1 MHGKRPAVAKV
12 LAIAASLLLGASVA
26 ATPAA
31 ADPPK
36 VPRTFFVDCA
46 RGLDVGPG
54 TSPDQA
60 WKLSKANT
68 MKYLAGDTILFKAGV
83 TCTGTFAPTGSG
95 TAGRPIKVGRF
106 GSGTKPRIDG
116 KGAAS
121 AIHLRNVAGWELRD
135 LDITNTGPAP
145 AANQQRAG
153 IYVLL
158 EDYGVG
164 SHYLVSNVDVHDVNG
179 CDCRF
184 PPSGGVV
191 FYAAGSKTPTRFDD
205 VTVTK
210 STITHVDRIGVG
222 MLSTWLGSPL
232 VPMTKVRFTEN
243 TVRDIGGEGMV
254 VFNGSGAII
263 ERNIIDG
270 FNERSTQDSA
280 GAYGWNAEGT
290 RIRYN
295 DVSNG
300 KGQAMA
306 FSLDDANI
314 DTIIEYNFS
323 HDNKGGFLLQCS
335 GNELKNANGIARY
348 NLSQNDA
355 AGTDE
360 PYTSTVT
367 IACGDASNTQV
378 YNNVF
383 YAQNSPRL
391 VTNVSTSATGVHFT
405 NNIFYGQPSGSSIND
420 TTGQYVNNVFYQVS
434 GVPADSITSII
445 GDPRLVSPGT
455 ATSMSTTNGYR
466 LREASPAIQHGA
478 PVANNGGKDFF
489 GNPLTD
495 KLNIGAYE
503 GAGVTP

>member
-1 MHGKRPAVAKV
+1 MHGKRAVAAKV
-12 LAIAASLLLGASVA
+12 LAAAASLVLGAGL
-26 ATPAA
+26 AA
-31 ADPPK
+31 APAEAAAPK
-36 VPRTFFVDCA
+36 TPRTYYVDCA

-68 MKYLAGDTILFKAGV
+68 AKFLPGDTVLFKSGV
-83 TCTGTFAPTGSG
+83 TCTGTFAPSGSG
-95 TAGRPIKVGRF
+95 TAKAPIKVGKF
-106 GSGTKPRIDG
+106 GSGAKPRIDG
-116 KGAAS
+116 NGGAS
-121 AIHLRNVAGWELRD
+121 AIYLHNVAGWELRD

-153 IYVLL
+153 IYALL

-164 SHYLVSNVDVHDVNG
+164 SHYVISNVDVHDVNG

-191 FYAAGSKTPTRFDD
+191 FYATGSATPTRFDD
-205 VTVTK
+205 VAVTGNTVQ
-210 STITHVDRIGVG
+210 HVDRIGIG
-222 MLSTWLGSPL
+222 MLSTWTGSPL
-232 VPMTKVRFTEN
+232 VPMTNVRFSGN

-254 VFNGSGAII
+254 VFNGSGAIMEHNVI
-263 ERNIIDG
+263 NG

-280 GAYGWNAEGT
+280 GAYGWNATGT

-314 DTIIEYNFS
+314 DTVIEYNFS
-323 HDNKGGFLLQCS
+323 HDNKGGFLLECS
-335 GNELKNANGIARY
+335 GNDVKSANGIARY

-355 AGTDE
+355 AGTDG
-360 PYTSTVT
+360 PYTSTIT
-367 IACGDASNTQV
+367 ISCGDASNTQI

-383 YAQNSPRL
+383 YAPASPRL
-391 VTNVSTSATGVHFT
+391 VTNISTSTMGVSFT
-405 NNIFYGQPSGSSIND
+405 NNIFYGQPGNSSVSD
-420 TTGQYVNNVFYQVS
+420 TTGKYLKNVFYQVS
-434 GVPADSITSII
+434 GAPLADPTSIL
-445 GDPRLVSPGT
+445 GDPGLLSPGT
-455 ATSMSTTNGYR
+455 ATSMATATGYQ
-466 LREASPAIQHGA
+466 LHQTSPAIDHGA
-478 PVANNGGKDFF
+478 PVTDNGGKDFF
-489 GNPLTD
+489 GNPITS

-503 GAGVTP
+503 GTGVS